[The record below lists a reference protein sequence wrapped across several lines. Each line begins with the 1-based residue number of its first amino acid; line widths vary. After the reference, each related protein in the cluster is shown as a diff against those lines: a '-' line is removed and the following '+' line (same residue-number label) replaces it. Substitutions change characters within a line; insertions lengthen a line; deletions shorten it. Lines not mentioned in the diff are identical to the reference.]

1 MGGPKATCGTNP
13 EYDKCIYC
21 QTDGVSLIMPDKVN
35 SLSLKIVHPNFM
47 WLQVYPGIQCLLPK
61 I

>member
-47 WLQVYPGIQCLLPK
+47 WLQVYPGIQ
-61 I
+61 